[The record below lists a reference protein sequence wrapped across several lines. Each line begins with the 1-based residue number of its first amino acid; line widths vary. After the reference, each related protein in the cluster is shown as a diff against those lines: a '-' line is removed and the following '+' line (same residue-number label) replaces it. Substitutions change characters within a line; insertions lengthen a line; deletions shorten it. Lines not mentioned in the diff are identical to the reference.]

1 MITEERLIEIVTEAL
16 DLDEGTVTI
25 ETQAGDVAEWDSLGH
40 LSILQALQDKLDEDY
55 IESESIAG
63 ATSLKEILQCLNE
76 PK

>member
-1 MITEERLIEIVTEAL
+1 MITEERVIKIITEAL
-16 DLDEGTVTI
+16 ELDEGTVTI
-25 ETQAGDVAEWDSLGH
+25 ETQAGDIAEWDSLGH

-63 ATSLKEILQCLNE
+63 ATSIKEILQSLNE